1 MITRCVNLD
10 WFEVSC
16 LEPTDGP
23 RNVAFFESLRY
34 EVHPRDYGTRV
45 YGEMF
50 VLYDQHGDPFI
61 EVRRAPK
68 TTILSPYQCS
78 LRLVNRYCYFDNAA
92 QLMGQFIERHGYI
105 FQRII
110 RADIC
115 LDFERFD
122 TGDDPYKFIVR
133 YLNGTYSKINQANV
147 HSHGTDRWDGRD
159 WNSLSWGSPVSDIG
173 TKLYDKTL
181 ELYDPITKQFKK
193 PYIRQAWLYSGLI
206 DNMTFCTKTT
216 SDGGSYKPRIWRLEF
231 SIRSSVKN
239 WFVIHPD
246 GNETKYQS
254 VPNRLDCYESKDR
267 LLILFFSL
275 VKHYFRFKY
284 YYEGVRKD
292 RCPDKELFKINN
304 QQQVY
309 KVGRDQVASSSTLDK
324 YWASLISKLRVL
336 RERHFEREI
345 HDACDILI
353 KSLEDNRV
361 SVESGSIFTRQEIL
375 AFQQA
380 VSLKMKGDSHD
391 FTVLLNEAR
400 EFLRLNDITSIF

>member
-1 MITRCVNLD
+1 
-10 WFEVSC
+10 
-16 LEPTDGP
+16 
-23 RNVAFFESLRY
+23 
-34 EVHPRDYGTRV
+34 
-45 YGEMF
+45 
-50 VLYDQHGDPFI
+50 
-61 EVRRAPK
+61 
-68 TTILSPYQCS
+68 
-78 LRLVNRYCYFDNAA
+78 
-92 QLMGQFIERHGYI
+92 
-105 FQRII
+105 
-110 RADIC
+110 
-115 LDFERFD
+115 
-122 TGDDPYKFIVR
+122 
-133 YLNGTYSKINQANV
+133 
-147 HSHGTDRWDGRD
+147 
-159 WNSLSWGSPVSDIG
+159 
-173 TKLYDKTL
+173 
-181 ELYDPITKQFKK
+181 
-193 PYIRQAWLYSGLI
+193 
-206 DNMTFCTKTT
+206 
-216 SDGGSYKPRIWRLEF
+216 
-231 SIRSSVKN
+231 
-239 WFVIHPD
+239 

-275 VKHYFRFKY
+275 VKHYFHFKY

-309 KVGRDQVASSSTLDK
+309 KVGRDQVASSSTLDR
-324 YWASLISKLRVL
+324 YWASLLSKLRTL